1 MEEIGCHDGGICT
14 EVTEFLIR
22 IQTEDCA
29 RTNNFLH
36 GTIATLT
43 EREIKKFIIPSWK
56 VTLSLLF
63 SSDASFNKSLPA
75 CCNLLSVIIC
85 CRPDG
90 LWSSIQRTSYHVLVP
105 VLLLWQVSRASTSCT
120 YKYGLSW
127 LKHRSKLWSY
137 SSDRRGIEGD
147 SGRSLWPFWLI
158 NENKFSFSKRKS
170 CSSRL
175 LGCVNIFYRVSFFF
189 PPVYIFFGR
198 ATSFLRPCLHFFT
211 RAVYFRPFDLFIL
224 RVSHCSSVICH
235 VSSVPKNGVPLI
247 SAENRR
253 STV

>member
-90 LWSSIQRTSYHVLVP
+90 LWSSIQRTSYHVLSP
-105 VLLLWQVSRASTSCT
+105 ILLFWNVSHASRPWAH
-120 YKYGLSW
+120 KYGPSW
-127 LKHRSKLWSY
+127 LKHHSKLWSY
-137 SSDRRGIEGD
+137 SSDRTGIESD
-147 SGRSLWPFWLI
+147 PGRPFGPFWSI
-158 NENKFSFSKRKS
+158 NEINLTFSFSERKLY
-170 CSSRL
+170 SSRL
-175 LGCVNIFYRVSFFF
+175 LGYVNFFYRVTFF
-189 PPVYIFFGR
+189 
-198 ATSFLRPCLHFFT
+198 
-211 RAVYFRPFDLFIL
+211 
-224 RVSHCSSVICH
+224 
-235 VSSVPKNGVPLI
+235 
-247 SAENRR
+247 
-253 STV
+253 STA